1 MRAQASRVRSCG
13 VCVSV
18 GLCDTRTWY
27 SVAVVAVFRSVSPP
41 LVVVGAARSS
51 YVSRLVLVSPRRSFS
66 RRRQRRLLRLPLP
79 RHPPPAAAAVIIVVD
94 VAPLSRSRRRPPHRR
109 RPRDE
114 PGPAATQ
121 DGCVSLTRGGQTG
134 QPVDISGTCGY
145 AIVRPVPEE
154 RDTGQ
159 EARGEFLLLS
169 LDTYLPLLLS
179 ASFAIFFLFFFFLL
193 ISNDFRLFTFL
204 TSVILIHSRQEKN
217 RCRE

>member
-1 MRAQASRVRSCG
+1 MLRAQASRVRSW
-13 VCVSV
+13 CVRV
-18 GLCDTRTWY
+18 GWFVRHTHLVLGRRRRRFSLRFTAARRRRGG
-27 SVAVVAVFRSVSPP
+27 AVVVRLASRPRLASP
-41 LVVVGAARSS
+41 LVLS
-51 YVSRLVLVSPRRSFS
+51 
-66 RRRQRRLLRLPLP
+66 
-79 RHPPPAAAAVIIVVD
+79 PAAATAAPAPSPPPPTAVIIVVD

-169 LDTYLPLLLS
+169 LDLPSLALLLS
-179 ASFAIFFLFFFFLL
+179 ASFAIFFAFFFPFT
-193 ISNDFRLFTFL
+193 DF
-204 TSVILIHSRQEKN
+204 
-217 RCRE
+217 